1 MHKEEKSKNAPQ
13 DMTFNKDR
21 VPIAEETIL
30 RFFQDLQNSMQSIY
44 SIGQRRDYVVA
55 EMARRWRKIC
65 VNIDWASVEKEFL
78 PPNLKSVDN
87 ITAVVGLASK
97 EGLPLVGIPRSEI
110 VKELVTAPTLK
121 ERISILREHFI
132 DITDDCKSAL
142 SGMDH
147 EAVKQCKSAI
157 DALLGGFAAPAQS
170 HAANVIE
177 STLFHLFGSKRQ
189 KIVKNHSKSP
199 TPSGLGLKKAY
210 SCFS

>member
-13 DMTFNKDR
+13 DMTFNKDQT
-21 VPIAEETIL
+21 PLAEETML
-30 RFFQDLQNSMQSIY
+30 RFSQYLQNSMQSIY

-110 VKELVTAPTLK
+110 VKELVTLQHS
-121 ERISILREHFI
+121 RSGSVFSGSIL
-132 DITDDCKSAL
+132 
-142 SGMDH
+142 
-147 EAVKQCKSAI
+147 
-157 DALLGGFAAPAQS
+157 
-170 HAANVIE
+170 
-177 STLFHLFGSKRQ
+177 
-189 KIVKNHSKSP
+189 
-199 TPSGLGLKKAY
+199 
-210 SCFS
+210 